1 MTIEVWTDIMCPY
14 CYIGKKFFEEAR
26 KDFSH
31 NDEISVIWKAYP
43 LNSNLPGNGNGINVV
58 KYLTSYAGLS
68 EDAINNMFNHI
79 EELSTKAGVKFNLRN
94 GIAANTK
101 DAHRLIKLAHA
112 IGKSDKVVDALGKAY
127 FEDAK
132 DYSDYQILLQI
143 GTQAGLEENKI
154 REMLQSD
161 DFLYEIQQDI
171 QEANNLGFDTVPTF
185 LMDKRRAIVGS
196 ESVDLFRNVLEKSY
210 DDWKARTIS
219 NNNDLKISKGKSC
232 SADGMCEI

>member
-132 DYSDYQILLQI
+132 DYSDYQLLLQI

-171 QEANNLGFDTVPTF
+171 QEANNL
-185 LMDKRRAIVGS
+185 A
-196 ESVDLFRNVLEKSY
+196 
-210 DDWKARTIS
+210 
-219 NNNDLKISKGKSC
+219 SC
-232 SADGMCEI
+232 FIEQL